1 MSAEVK
7 SAQTRRITPQSSQ
20 RSAATS
26 STATNRAA
34 TSGVVTSSA
43 ASSSAATSS
52 AATIR
57 ILLVEDSPTDAQL
70 EEQQLKRLEL
80 PFVLHRVD
88 SEAGLRDALASFAP
102 TVILSD
108 FDLPGF
114 DGHTAL
120 KIVRA
125 LASDVPF
132 IFVSGKMG
140 EERAIDALHR
150 GAVDYVLKSNLS
162 RLVPAVRRAVEE
174 AAHRRAQAAHIAR
187 LDRVLRM
194 LSGVNAAVVRI
205 RDRVELLRE
214 SCRLAVTV
222 GGYAAVVASAKI
234 GGSPVIQP
242 AAWHGADE
250 ALAEAARAI
259 CAETLSRG
267 PADGRGQHGQTSGGR
282 GGAAPDGSVLIRA
295 IARRQAAAC
304 SDTAAAT
311 TEFDARMCEAGL
323 RSIVALPLL
332 IDDTAVGVLLLAAR
346 DREVLGE
353 EELRML
359 REVAGNLSFA
369 WQYMQKDTTVR
380 FLSHF
385 DAQTGLAKRSL
396 FRDRLATLLADPRA
410 GTAHYAVT
418 VLDLERL
425 GLINDS
431 FGRRTGDLL
440 LQHVAARLK
449 RHLPSPEHAAHFG
462 GGTFA
467 LVEDYGA
474 RPVAELTGAAHAH
487 AAALS
492 AEPVTIEGRDIP
504 ITLRAGVA
512 LHPQDGRDAENLLQH
527 AEAAL
532 LHARS
537 SGVNQLHFDA
547 EQHSRRVGQLALEH
561 RLRLALEHNEFE
573 LYYQPKVNV
582 ITRRIQGVEALIRWR
597 DPQAGLMSPAAFMPV
612 VESSGL
618 AADVG
623 AWVVAQAARDCHEWQ
638 RAGLPPVRVA
648 VNVSP
653 AQLQRPDFSASFLDH
668 VQSWASHIWG
678 VDIEVT
684 EGMFEDDSS
693 VEIQRLKLLRKSGV
707 RIAIDDFGTGYS
719 SLRRL
724 ASLPVDALK
733 IDGHFIAQIQS
744 DSPAG
749 KAVVKTV
756 VALARAFNMTTVAEG
771 VENQEQ
777 LDFLWQV
784 GCDQSQ
790 GYLHSPPIPRDGFA
804 TLLQHGSGHLIL
816 PAEPA
821 SADADSAR
829 DPRG

>member
-1 MSAEVK
+1 MSAEV
-7 SAQTRRITPQSSQ
+7 
-20 RSAATS
+20 RSAEVRSAHTGS
-26 STATNRAA
+26 PAA
-34 TSGVVTSSA
+34 
-43 ASSSAATSS
+43 
-52 AATIR
+52 IR
-57 ILLVEDSPTDAQL
+57 ILLVEDSSTDAQL
-70 EEQQLKRLEL
+70 EEQQLKRAGLT
-80 PFVLHRVD
+80 FVLQRVE
-88 SEAGLRDALASFAP
+88 SEAALREALVSFNP
-102 TVILSD
+102 TVVLSD

-114 DGHTAL
+114 DGYAAL
-120 KIVRA
+120 KIARA
-125 LASDVPF
+125 LTPAVPF

-150 GAVDYVLKSNLS
+150 GAVDYVLKSNLG
-162 RLVPAVRRAVEE
+162 RLGPAVRRAVDE
-174 AAHRRAQAAHIAR
+174 AAHHRAQAAQIAR

-194 LSGVNAAVVRI
+194 LSGVNSAVVRI

-234 GGSPVIQP
+234 AGSPAIQP
-242 AAWHGADE
+242 AAWHGTDD
-250 ALAEAARAI
+250 ALAEAARAV
-259 CAETLSRG
+259 CAEALSGELARG
-267 PADGRGQHGQTSGGR
+267 RSGQREAGNSEASGQRASPAPAGD
-282 GGAAPDGSVLIRA
+282 VLIRA
-295 IARRQAAAC
+295 ISQRGAVAWNDAAAAGT
-304 SDTAAAT
+304 DF
-311 TEFDARMCEAGL
+311 EARMCELGL
-323 RSIVALPLL
+323 RSLVALPLL
-332 IDDTAVGVLLLAAR
+332 VDDAAVGVLLLAAR
-346 DREVLGE
+346 DPQVLGE

-385 DAQTGLAKRSL
+385 DAQTGLAKRAL
-396 FRDRLATLLADPRA
+396 FRDRLAALLADPRA
-410 GTAHYAVT
+410 RATHYAVT
-418 VLDLERL
+418 VLDIERL

-440 LQHVAARLK
+440 LQQVAARLK
-449 RHLPSPEHAAHFG
+449 RHLASPEHAAHFG

-474 RPVAELTGAAHAH
+474 RPVAELADAAHAH

-492 AEPVTIEGRDIP
+492 AEPVNVEGHDIP

-512 LHPQDGRDAENLLQH
+512 LHPGDGRDSEALLQH
-527 AEAAL
+527 AEAAQ

-537 SGVNQLHFDA
+537 TGVGQVHFDS
-547 EQHSRRVGQLALEH
+547 ERQSRRVGQLALGH
-561 RLRLALEHNEFE
+561 RLRQALERHEFE
-573 LYYQPKVNV
+573 LHYQPKVNV

-618 AADVG
+618 ATEVG
-623 AWVVAQAARDCHEWQ
+623 AWVVGQAARDCHEWQ

-653 AQLQRPDFSASFLDH
+653 AQLQRSDFAASFLEH
-668 VQSWASHIWG
+668 MQPWANPIWG
-678 VDIEVT
+678 LDVEVT
-684 EGMFEDDSS
+684 EGTFEEESAA
-693 VEIQRLKLLRKSGV
+693 EIQRLKLLRKSGV

-724 ASLPVDALK
+724 SALPVDALK

-744 DSPAG
+744 DSASG
-749 KAVVKTV
+749 KAVVKTI
-756 VALARAFNMTTVAEG
+756 VALARAFNMATVAEG
-771 VENQEQ
+771 VEHQEQ

-790 GYLHSPPIPRDGFA
+790 GFLHSAPIPGDQFA
-804 TLLQHGSGHLIL
+804 TLLEHGNGNLIL

-821 SADADSAR
+821 PADADGTAGS
-829 DPRG
+829 RG